1 MVKKTA
7 SLVFF
12 VFLASSVVLANNP
25 FEEDEVI
32 STKSVSNTS
41 ITSSDLNITGED
53 NIKDSSSSSQ
63 TQSQSFQ
70 YTIVKGD
77 CLFKIARRL
86 MGDESRW
93 IELVELNKDRYPSLL
108 SNPDMIEVGWVLT
121 IPGSSSSGTQVSSNS
136 TNSTNSSSNTSV
148 SNSGNSSNS
157 NTTANNS
164 SNTSNNNTSSTLGNT
179 QAKDFYELG
188 SRAYNEY
195 LPYTEDS
202 ARGEWIR
209 KVGEIVKNTNT
220 YGMKKSL
227 IIAQIINESG
237 WMKPS
242 KLHDFNNVLGI
253 NTDMGRIK
261 PSMQSSTWS
270 KKQTAGYN
278 NVTQWD
284 SNGKI
289 IGTYESMRHYDSIE
303 ECIEDYANVLS
314 LYHPECVGNNNI
326 EAYRSFLE
334 GYTPNPNESTTD
346 RYKRI
351 IAKYNLERFDE

>member
-7 SLVFF
+7 ALGLC
-12 VFLASSVVLANNP
+12 VFLTSSIVLADSPYNNSSVTLKKSASNELKDTVTGMGSSKN
-25 FEEDEVI
+25 E
-32 STKSVSNTS
+32 TSVS
-41 ITSSDLNITGED
+41 
-53 NIKDSSSSSQ
+53 DSK
-63 TQSQSFQ
+63 TFQ
-70 YTIVKGD
+70 YTVVKGD
-77 CLFKIARRL
+77 YLYAIARRL
-86 MGDESRW
+86 MGNPDRW
-93 IELVELNKDRYPSLL
+93 PELVELNKDRYPSLV
-108 SNPDMIEVGWVLT
+108 SNPHMIEVGWVLT
-121 IPGSSSSGTQVSSNS
+121 IPGGSSTSSTTTASNSSNNSTNNSSKNNNSNSNS
-136 TNSTNSSSNTSV
+136 TS
-148 SNSGNSSNS
+148 
-157 NTTANNS
+157 
-164 SNTSNNNTSSTLGNT
+164 TSSTLGNT

-188 SRAYNEY
+188 DRAYNEY

-237 WMKPS
+237 WMSTHAS
-242 KLHDFNNVLGI
+242 KLSDFNNVLGI

-270 KKQTAGYN
+270 KKQTSGYN
-278 NVTQWD
+278 NVTQWSSD
-284 SNGKI
+284 GSHI
-289 IGTYESMRHYDSIE
+289 VGTYESMRHYDSIE

-334 GYTPNPNESTTD
+334 GYTPNPNASTTD
-346 RYKRI
+346 KYKNI